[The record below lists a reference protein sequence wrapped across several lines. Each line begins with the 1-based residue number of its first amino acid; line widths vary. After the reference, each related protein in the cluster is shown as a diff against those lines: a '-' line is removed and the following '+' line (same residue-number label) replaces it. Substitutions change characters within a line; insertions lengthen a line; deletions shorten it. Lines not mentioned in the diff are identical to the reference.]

1 MKLIC
6 ALLLSSVA
14 ACSTLGPTA
23 VATGVSPIPRGRFDG
38 ELQLGAMPGYYLSSG
53 TVKNPQGSPLLQL
66 SAIIEPGAAVP
77 GLIVG
82 GRLVGQNQD
91 TATDPMIGYRQSFG
105 PDRRMSVSIVGF
117 GDKKSATRKSADY
130 TATHLGAEVAGD
142 LRLGRQRPWIEPHLE
157 LALSLEGIWAHG
169 DYCADQNAYGV
180 DCPDPPALPILH
192 HADASGAYP
201 AATVGATL
209 LVAHHHESWVHGVR
223 AMILLGAGLM
233 PRVVD
238 YDQVGAQPYVS
249 GGFALSISVGAPR

>member
-1 MKLIC
+1 MKLLC
-6 ALLLSSVA
+6 VLLLASG
-14 ACSTLGPTA
+14 ACTALGPTP

-53 TVKNPQGSPLLQL
+53 TVKSPQGTALLQL
-66 SAIIEPGAAVP
+66 SAVIEPSGAAP

-82 GRLVGQNQD
+82 GRVFGQSYD
-91 TATDPMIGYRQSFG
+91 GTTDPMIGYRRAFG
-105 PDRRMSVSIVGF
+105 PDRRMSLAIVGF
-117 GDKKSATRKSADY
+117 GDRASATHKSASYSATR
-130 TATHLGAEVAGD
+130 LGGEVSGD

-169 DYCADQNAYGV
+169 DYCAGTDAYGV
-180 DCPDPPALPILH
+180 DCPDPPALAVLH

-209 LVAHHHESWVHGVR
+209 LIAHHHESWIHGVR
-223 AMILLGAGLM
+223 AMLLIGAGLM
-233 PRVVD
+233 PRVQD
-238 YDQVGAQPYVS
+238 EMQVGAQPFVS